1 MPNRMRSSLETP
13 QERATRAHDDFL
25 DERVFPAQ
33 NIKVLIDKDRLK
45 EGYPAFKL
53 FFDVGMSKSKGDAR
67 RLINQGGAYV
77 NGERVKCFDQKITLD
92 DVVHDQIIL
101 RVGKKRY
108 LTVYLSKKT
117 EGFNGLGP

>member
-1 MPNRMRSSLETP
+1 MPNQMHSSLETQ
-13 QERATRAHDDFL
+13 QERAVIEHDDFL
-25 DERVFPAQ
+25 NERVFPVQ
-33 NIKVLIDKDRLK
+33 STKVLIDKDRLK

-67 RLINQGGAYV
+67 RLINQGGAYI
-77 NGERVKCFDQKITLD
+77 NGGRVKCFDQKITLD

-108 LTVYLSKKT
+108 LTVYLR
-117 EGFNGLGP
+117 EGEMQSV